1 MFFLTLSPYIDID
14 THIFIHLVLAL
25 ERGAGL
31 CVADTQ
37 RNGKVCKGQFTKD
50 VHQSS
55 DFYTPSPLQMISKV
69 VIALRRSMLRF

>member
-1 MFFLTLSPYIDID
+1 MFFPTRSPYIDID

-55 DFYTPSPLQMISKV
+55 DFYTPSPPQM
-69 VIALRRSMLRF
+69 A

>member
-55 DFYTPSPLQMISKV
+55 YFYTPSLLQMVSKV
-69 VIALRRSMLRF
+69 VIALRRSMLRI

>member
-55 DFYTPSPLQMISKV
+55 DFYTPSHLQMVSKV
-69 VIALRRSMLRF
+69 VIALRRSMLRI